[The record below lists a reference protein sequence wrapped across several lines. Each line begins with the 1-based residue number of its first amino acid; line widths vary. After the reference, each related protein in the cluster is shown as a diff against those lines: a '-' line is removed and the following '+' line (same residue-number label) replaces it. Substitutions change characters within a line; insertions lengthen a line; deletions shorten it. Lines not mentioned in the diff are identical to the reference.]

1 MTPTQQLAAE
11 LAMSKA
17 EAQSLRDGLQ
27 ALVDYCASSKF
38 AADPMVN
45 VQDIFLRVHE
55 AQANATDAANAAWS
69 NEVGPKPEAGER
81 GWQCPQCRT
90 PLFES
95 QSWTNTEARS
105 QQRMYDHWRSEHRI
119 EEAAA

>member
-45 VQDIFLRVHE
+45 VQDIFLRVR
-55 AQANATDAANAAWS
+55 
-69 NEVGPKPEAGER
+69 PEAR
-81 GWQCPQCRT
+81 GGRARLAVPPVQDTAVRIAELDEHRGAQPAAHVRPLAERT
-90 PLFES
+90 P
-95 QSWTNTEARS
+95 N
-105 QQRMYDHWRSEHRI
+105 
-119 EEAAA
+119 